1 MLAQDSD
8 MSQPTQYDPNTGVSY
23 YPWES
28 AEVGAVRS
36 YNLTNMAT
44 MSNPFSQVMA
54 PNMDARPEEVTES
67 QSRDTQ
73 IQEESD
79 REPTLADED
88 TPSKPASV
96 SAHEFRAEGDSS
108 MSWKGP
114 ALMGA
119 MVVSILGAFY
129 VVSTA

>member
-1 MLAQDSD
+1 
-8 MSQPTQYDPNTGVSY
+8 
-23 YPWES
+23 
-28 AEVGAVRS
+28 
-36 YNLTNMAT
+36 

-54 PNMDARPEEVTES
+54 PTMDARPEEVTQS

-88 TPSKPASV
+88 TPSKPSSV

-108 MSWKGP
+108 RIAP
-114 ALMGA
+114 LIMGA
-119 MVVSILGAFY
+119 MVVGILGAFY